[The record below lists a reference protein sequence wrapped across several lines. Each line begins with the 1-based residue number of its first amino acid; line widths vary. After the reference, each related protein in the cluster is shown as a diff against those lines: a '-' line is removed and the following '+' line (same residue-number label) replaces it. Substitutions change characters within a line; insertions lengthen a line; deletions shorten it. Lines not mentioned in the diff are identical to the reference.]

1 MLNAC
6 HSQVNAGTSWT
17 NHIGNEEGHSVAPTL
32 EALPLRAGGL
42 PTVLLA
48 AGAHTA
54 VFLSEHGDIMD
65 SLELPV
71 RPRSP

>member
-1 MLNAC
+1 M
-6 HSQVNAGTSWT
+6 
-17 NHIGNEEGHSVAPTL
+17 APTL

-54 VFLSEHGDIMD
+54 VFLSEHGDTLD

-71 RPRSP
+71 RPRSALNLLHPPPVSLPEFSCSCTGL